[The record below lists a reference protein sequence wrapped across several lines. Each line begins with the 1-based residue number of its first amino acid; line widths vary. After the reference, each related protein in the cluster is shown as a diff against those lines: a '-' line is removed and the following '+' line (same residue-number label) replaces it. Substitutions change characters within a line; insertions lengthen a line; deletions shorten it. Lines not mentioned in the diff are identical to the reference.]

1 MVKSMSL
8 DMSQVKKILG
18 TYIIDNYG
26 LVFKLRKLDLDG
38 NYWRAIFGYQHMALG
53 KYVGDVGEIRVDA
66 KSGKIIAAPSKE
78 EVKSKVSEYQ
88 KKVEKALSLIKD
100 GKL

>member
-1 MVKSMSL
+1 MVNFMPI
-8 DMSQVKKILG
+8 DISQVKKILG
-18 TYIIDNYG
+18 TYIVDNYG

-38 NYWRAIFGYQHMALG
+38 GYWKAIFGYQHMALG
-53 KYVGDVGEIRVDA
+53 KYIGDVGEIRIDA
-66 KSGKIIAAPSKE
+66 KSGKVIAAPSKE

-88 KKVEKALSLIKD
+88 KKVEKALNLIKD

>member
-1 MVKSMSL
+1 MVNSMSL
-8 DMSQVKKILG
+8 DVSQVKKILG
-18 TYIIDNYG
+18 TYIVDNYG

-38 NYWRAIFGYQHMALG
+38 NYWKAIFGYQHMALG
-53 KYVGDVGEIRVDA
+53 KYIGDVGEIRVDA
-66 KSGKIIAAPSKE
+66 KSGKVIAAPSKE
-78 EVKSKVSEYQ
+78 EVKSRVSEYQ

>member
-1 MVKSMSL
+1 MSL
-8 DMSQVKKILG
+8 DASQVKKILG
-18 TYIIDNYG
+18 TYIVDNYG

-38 NYWRAIFGYQHMALG
+38 SYWRAIFGYQHMALG
-53 KYVGDVGEIRVDA
+53 KYIGDVGEIRVDA
-66 KSGKIIAAPSKE
+66 KSVRVIAAPSKE

-100 GKL
+100 GKI

>member
-1 MVKSMSL
+1 MPI
-8 DMSQVKKILG
+8 DISQVKKILG
-18 TYIIDNYG
+18 TYIVDNYG

-38 NYWRAIFGYQHMALG
+38 GYWKAIFGYQHMALG
-53 KYVGDVGEIRVDA
+53 KYIGDVGEIRIDA
-66 KSGKIIAAPSKE
+66 KSGKVIAAPSKE

-88 KKVEKALSLIKD
+88 KKVEKALNLIKD

>member
-1 MVKSMSL
+1 MSL

-38 NYWRAIFGYQHMALG
+38 NYWKAIFGYQHMALG
-53 KYVGDVGEIRVDA
+53 KYIGDVGEIRVDA

>member
-1 MVKSMSL
+1 MSL

-38 NYWRAIFGYQHMALG
+38 GYWKAIFGYQHMALG
-53 KYVGDVGEIRVDA
+53 KYIGDVGEIRVDA
-66 KSGKIIAAPSKE
+66 KSGKIISAPSKE